1 MRNDFHNSIAYFCHL
16 CTYGQMTVLECIEK
30 FTIVSNEWQIGLASR
45 ISEGLQ
51 FFDNIMTM
59 LI

>member
-30 FTIVSNEWQIGLASR
+30 FTIVSIEWQIGQ
-45 ISEGLQ
+45 GLQ
-51 FFDNIMTM
+51 CFDNIITM

>member
-30 FTIVSNEWQIGLASR
+30 FTIVSIEWQNRPAEYLKVYNA
-45 ISEGLQ
+45 
-51 FFDNIMTM
+51 
-59 LI
+59 LII

>member
-30 FTIVSNEWQIGLASR
+30 FTIVSNEWQIGR
-45 ISEGLQ
+45 KIYEGLQ
-51 FFDNIMTM
+51 FFDDIMTM